1 MINPAISPCARSWRT
16 SKKHASDF
24 IGRSPFVIVSTAV
37 SQGWPD
43 ASPRGDAPGF
53 VTVVDEQRLHL
64 PDRRGSN
71 RRDSLQNLVA
81 NHRIGLLFLLA
92 RRLKTLQVNG
102 TARLLADPELG
113 ARYAVGA
120 KAAPTVSEITAKSVY
135 FQCGKAVVRSRLWQQ
150 EHWPSLQGLATL
162 AQARSDQIKGV
173 STPAVEVALQKAYR
187 DRLY

>member
-1 MINPAISPCARSWRT
+1 MINPAISPCARRWRT
-16 SKKHASDF
+16 SKKYASDF
-24 IGRSPFVIVSTAV
+24 IGRSPFVIVSTAD
-37 SQGWPD
+37 SEGWPD

-64 PDRRGSN
+64 PDRRGNN

-81 NHRIGLLFLLA
+81 NPRIGLAFLLP
-92 RRLKTLQVNG
+92 RRLETLRVNG
-102 TARLLADPELG
+102 TARLLADPELL
-113 ARYAVGA
+113 ARYAVGG
-120 KAAPTVSEITAKSVY
+120 KAARTVLEIMAKSVY

-162 AQARSDQIKGV
+162 AQALSDQIKGV
-173 STPAVEVALQKAYR
+173 STPAVEVALEKAYR